1 MKSVFKTTTLSFQLS
16 YSMAAA
22 PLQRLLLALNPLWVT
37 AFVGGI
43 CSRCITFHLFTQ
55 NLEFVVV
62 ANVRM
67 SIDGVIALGSS
78 FKHFLFKLFPGTGW
92 SHVCSVIGVF
102 LCKALPY
109 FGILFFSW
117 EKGGGPGPS
126 CNTNKGVAKIT
137 EKGEPTTFGSNTR
150 ISVRD
155 WSMTDSDFDWVL
167 VSPPHGGVCDSRARV
182 I

>member
-43 CSRCITFHLFTQ
+43 CSDCITFHLFTQ

-67 SIDGVIALGSS
+67 SIDGVIALGSA
-78 FKHFLFKLFPGTGW
+78 FKQIF
-92 SHVCSVIGVF
+92 
-102 LCKALPY
+102 
-109 FGILFFSW
+109 
-117 EKGGGPGPS
+117 
-126 CNTNKGVAKIT
+126 
-137 EKGEPTTFGSNTR
+137 
-150 ISVRD
+150 
-155 WSMTDSDFDWVL
+155 
-167 VSPPHGGVCDSRARV
+167 
-182 I
+182 